1 MRNSCLI
8 TKCTL
13 ALLDSSKSARRVD
26 LALSLTDFGLMAVIA
41 HDIFIKFHHI
51 TFHWRHHCKP
61 ARPNLFVSHE
71 TFLI

>member
-26 LALSLTDFGLMAVIA
+26 LALSLTDFGLVAAVI

-61 ARPNLFVSHE
+61 AKPNIFVSHE
-71 TFLI
+71 SFLI